1 MSVQSIEIKII
12 GADKN
17 STVVFSSA
25 GTTPLPA
32 SAGVAVTV
40 SKSVAGQVTGVHG
53 SVSGTTVVFD
63 SPA

>member
-1 MSVQSIEIKII
+1 MSVQSIEIKVI

-17 STVVFSSA
+17 SAVVFSSA

-32 SAGVAVTV
+32 SAGVAVTATKNAA
-40 SKSVAGQVTGVHG
+40 SQVIAAHG
-53 SVSGTTVVFD
+53 TVSGIVFD